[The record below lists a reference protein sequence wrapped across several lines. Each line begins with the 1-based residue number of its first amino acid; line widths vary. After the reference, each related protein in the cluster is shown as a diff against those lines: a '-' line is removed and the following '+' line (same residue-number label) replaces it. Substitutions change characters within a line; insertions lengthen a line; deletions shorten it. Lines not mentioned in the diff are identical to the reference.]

1 MSDSIKIIPL
11 GGFDK
16 IGMNMTLIESEDS
29 IIAVDCGMSF
39 PPDNMPGVAAMIP
52 DVSYIK
58 QNIDRFKG
66 IVLTH
71 GHEDHIGALPY
82 IIGELKVPVYGTPLT
97 IAMVE
102 KKLSD
107 FGIRGIKTRAIKCG
121 NTMVAGSFK
130 VEFIRINHSI
140 PDSAMLAIYTSQGV
154 IINTGDFKLDMT
166 PVVGEIADIS
176 RISALGAK
184 GVLAVLSDSTN
195 SMMEGFSK
203 SELHVYKQL
212 DTFFNMFRKNRLI
225 IITFATNMDRIQLIF
240 NLAQKYG
247 RKIALEGDLM
257 LDVLAAARRL
267 GYVDVPEDL
276 LVDSDRLDE
285 YKPEEI
291 IFLTTGNHG
300 ESVQCISEI
309 AAGSH
314 PRISIKENDV
324 VLFSSIAIHGSE
336 VEFNRT
342 LNSLEKQG
350 ARVEFQDLH
359 ATGHACA
366 EELRLLYTI
375 LHPKFVIPAHGE
387 YRYRREAKRIAT
399 EVGIAA
405 DNIFLIDNGEILE
418 LDAGSCRMAGKISLN
433 QILID
438 GTERSRIDTSL
449 IRDREQLSKSGVVII
464 EICID
469 KKTGR
474 LASGLKITSRGFLD
488 EKNFRELSEELGSV
502 VTKEIARFIG
512 QGVLDERIQRGVGE
526 TAEEFI
532 FSKSGK
538 NPVVV
543 VLATEVML

>member
-1 MSDSIKIIPL
+1 
-11 GGFDK
+11 
-16 IGMNMTLIESEDS
+16 
-29 IIAVDCGMSF
+29 
-39 PPDNMPGVAAMIP
+39 MIP
-52 DVSYIK
+52 DVTYIK

-82 IIGELKVPVYGTPLT
+82 ILGDLKAPVYGSPLT

-102 KKLSD
+102 KKLAD
-107 FGIRGIKTRAIKCG
+107 FGIRGIKTRTIKFG

-130 VEFIRINHSI
+130 VEFIRTNHSI

-166 PVVGEIADIS
+166 PVVGELADIS

-195 SMMEGFSK
+195 AMMEGFSK

-225 IITFATNMDRIQLIF
+225 IITFATNMDRIQQIF
-240 NLAQKYG
+240 NLARKYD
-247 RKIALEGDLM
+247 RKIALEGELM
-257 LDVLAAARRL
+257 LDVLSAARKL

-276 LVDSDRLDE
+276 LVDSDRLNE
-285 YKPEEI
+285 YRSEEI

-309 AAGSH
+309 AEGSH

-324 VLFSSIAIHGSE
+324 VLFSSIAIHGNE

-342 LNSLEKQG
+342 LNILEEQG

-359 ATGHACA
+359 ATGHACS
-366 EELRLLYTI
+366 EEIRLLYTI
-375 LHPKFVIPAHGE
+375 LHPRFVIPAHGE

-399 EVGIAA
+399 EVGILPE
-405 DNIFLIDNGEILE
+405 NVFLIDNGEVLE
-418 LDAGSCRMAGKISLN
+418 IGPEGCSVSDKISLN
-433 QILID
+433 EILVD
-438 GTERSRIDTSL
+438 GTEKTRIDTSL

-488 EKNFRELSEELGSV
+488 EKNFRKLTEELDGV
-502 VTKEIARFIG
+502 VIKEIARFIG
-512 QGVLDERIQRGVGE
+512 QGVRDERIQRGIGDA
-526 TAEEFI
+526 AEEFI
-532 FSKSGK
+532 LNKSGK
-538 NPVVV
+538 CPVVV
-543 VLATEVML
+543 VFVTEVML

>member
-1 MSDSIKIIPL
+1 
-11 GGFDK
+11 
-16 IGMNMTLIESEDS
+16 
-29 IIAVDCGMSF
+29 
-39 PPDNMPGVAAMIP
+39 
-52 DVSYIK
+52 
-58 QNIDRFKG
+58 
-66 IVLTH
+66 
-71 GHEDHIGALPY
+71 
-82 IIGELKVPVYGTPLT
+82 
-97 IAMVE
+97 
-102 KKLSD
+102 
-107 FGIRGIKTRAIKCG
+107 
-121 NTMVAGSFK
+121 
-130 VEFIRINHSI
+130 
-140 PDSAMLAIYTSQGV
+140 MLAIYTSQGV

-212 DTFFNMFRKNRLI
+212 DTFFNMFRANRLI
-225 IITFATNMDRIQLIF
+225 IITFATNMDRIQQIF
-240 NLAQKYG
+240 NLARKYN
-247 RKIALEGDLM
+247 RKIALEGNLM
-257 LDVLAAARRL
+257 LDVLAAARKL

-276 LVDSDRLDE
+276 LADPDRLDD
-285 YKPEEI
+285 YRSEEI

-449 IRDREQLSKSGVVII
+449 IRDREQLSESGVVII

-488 EKNFRELSEELGSV
+488 EKNFHELSEELGSV

-512 QGVLDERIQRGVGE
+512 QGVLDERIQRGVSE
-526 TAEEFI
+526 PAEEFI

-543 VLATEVML
+543 AIVTEVML

>member
-39 PPDNMPGVAAMIP
+39 PPDNIPGVAGMIP
-52 DVSYIK
+52 DVTYLRD
-58 QNIDRFKG
+58 NRDRFKG

-82 IIGELKVPVYGTPLT
+82 IIGDLKVPVYGTPLT

-107 FGIRGIKTRAIKCG
+107 FGIKGVKTRVIKFG
-121 NTMVAGSFK
+121 NTMVAGGFK

-140 PDSAMLAIYTSQGV
+140 PDSAMLAIYTTQGV
-154 IINTGDFKLDMT
+154 IINTGDFKFDMT
-166 PVVGEIADIS
+166 PVVGEIGDIS

-195 SMMEGFSK
+195 AMMEGFSK
-203 SELHVYKQL
+203 SELQVYKQL
-212 DTFFNMFRKNRLI
+212 DTFFNMFRSNRLI
-225 IITFATNMDRIQLIF
+225 IITFATNMDRIQQIF
-240 NLAQKYG
+240 NLARKYD

-257 LDVLAAARRL
+257 LEVLSAARRL
-267 GYVDVPEDL
+267 GYVDVPDDL
-276 LVDSDRLDE
+276 LVESDRLNE
-285 YKPEEI
+285 YRSEEI

-309 AAGSH
+309 ADGNH
-314 PRISIKENDV
+314 PRISIKKDDV
-324 VLFSSIAIHGSE
+324 VLFSSIAIHGKE

-342 LNSLEKQG
+342 LNSLEEQG

-366 EELRLLYTI
+366 EEIRLLYTI
-375 LHPKFVIPAHGE
+375 LHPKYVIPAHGE
-387 YRYRREAKRIAT
+387 YRYRREARRIAI
-399 EVGIAA
+399 EVGILPE
-405 DNIFLIDNGEILE
+405 NVFLMDNGEVLE
-418 LDAGSCRMAGKISLN
+418 FDSEGCRVNGNISLDE
-433 QILID
+433 ILID
-438 GTERSRIDTSL
+438 GTEKSRIDTTL
-449 IRDREQLSKSGVVII
+449 IRDREQLSKSGVVVL

-488 EKNFRELSEELGSV
+488 DKNFLALSEELKSV
-502 VTKEIARFIG
+502 VTREINRFIG
-512 QGVLDERIQRGVGE
+512 QGVRDDRISKGISNVA
-526 TAEEFI
+526 TEFVEI
-532 FSKSGK
+532 RTGK
-538 NPVVV
+538 CPVVV
-543 VLATEVML
+543 VFVTEVML